1 MHVTFRIDAS
11 ETIGTG
17 HLFRCL
23 TLANALAASGAN
35 CSFLSIARGLGALR
49 DVISEAGHSL
59 QLLQPS
65 PGRICDVREPPHA
78 KWLPHGWRADAAAAV
93 GAISAAER
101 PDWMVVDHYALDA
114 RWELALSSH
123 VERMLVIDDLADR
136 QHAATL
142 LLDQNPLPD
151 PHARYANL
159 VPAQCQL
166 LLGPRFALLR
176 PEFAQLR
183 KASLARQRPRQP
195 RHLFVMMGGA
205 DRLDITGAVV
215 DALADLSFLGSIDV
229 VAGPLYP
236 HLTALRTRLARLSRA
251 NLLVAPRELA
261 RSMSQAD
268 LAIGSPGVATYERCA
283 LGLPTLALS
292 SADNQEP
299 LGAELHR
306 LGVHE
311 YLGRFEALAPLAL
324 GSALRSAIDGQL
336 DLARQSRM
344 ASALCDGHG
353 AERVCAILFGSALPG
368 DTAGAFG
375 VERC

>member
-1 MHVTFRIDAS
+1 MHITFRLDAN

-17 HLFRCL
+17 HLSRCL

-35 CSFLSIARGLGALR
+35 CSFLCIARGLGALR
-49 DVISEAGHSL
+49 NLIGAAGHSL
-59 QLLQPS
+59 RLLQPS
-65 PGRICDVREPPHA
+65 TGHVCEVSEPPHA
-78 KWLPHGWRADAAAAV
+78 TWLPHGWRADAAAVA
-93 GAISAAER
+93 GALSAAER
-101 PDWMVVDHYALDA
+101 PDWLVVDHYALDA

-136 QHAATL
+136 EHAATV

-159 VPAQCQL
+159 VPALCQL

-183 KASLARQRPRQP
+183 QASLARRRPRQP
-195 RHLFVMMGGA
+195 LHLFVMMGGA
-205 DRLDITGAVV
+205 DRIDITGAVV
-215 DALADLSFLGSIDV
+215 DALADLSFRGAVDI

-236 HLTALRTRLARLSRA
+236 HLDTLRTRLARLSRA

-261 RSMSQAD
+261 RTMARAD
-268 LAIGSPGVATYERCA
+268 LAIGSPGVTTYERCA
-283 LGLPTLALS
+283 LGLPTLAVS
-292 SADNQEP
+292 CADNQEP

-311 YLGRFEALAPLAL
+311 YLGRFESLAPQAL
-324 GSALRSAIDGQL
+324 GNALRSALDGQS
-336 DLARQSRM
+336 DWVQQSRT

-353 AERVCAILFGSALPG
+353 AERVCAMLSGSELPG
-368 DTAGAFG
+368 HTAGALG